1 MEIYTYNVIP
11 NQKKI
16 RVALLIIVKAEF
28 RARENTR
35 DKETHCI
42 MIKGSILLE
51 DIAIL
56 NAYASNNR
64 TSKHMRQKLQEL
76 QGERDKSAIIVGDF
90 STPPH

>member
-1 MEIYTYNVIP
+1 MP

-35 DKETHCI
+35 DKEKHCI

-51 DIAIL
+51 DKAIL
-56 NAYASNNR
+56 NVYASNNR
-64 TSKHMRQKLQEL
+64 TSKYMRQKL

-90 STPPH
+90 NTPPH